1 METCLICGELQ
12 DFKHYEGYN
21 ICTTCVDIMED
32 VMGEYLLRTIW
43 KSEPKAH
50 SAYLNYLN
58 STTKYISDYKKI
70 SQKSNK
76 HTKEVSA
83 RVSDVLV
90 NGSDQP
96 SKRRYFEHM
105 QKVLEWLEKTPHFYH
120 YYFKD
125 YYVCPTCNA
134 SIFEKYTR
142 RDVGDWMVVS
152 CSECDT
158 VIKKYFSPK
167 SV

>member
-1 METCLICGELQ
+1 MEICAICGELQ
-12 DFKHYEGYN
+12 DSRHYAEYN
-21 ICTTCVDIMED
+21 ICTTCADIMED
-32 VMGEYLLRTIW
+32 VMGEYFLRTIW

-50 SAYLNYLN
+50 VAYINYLN
-58 STTKYISDYKKI
+58 NTTRYISDYKKL
-70 SQKSNK
+70 SKKSEK
-76 HTKEVSA
+76 HTKDVIS
-83 RVSDVLV
+83 RVSDALE
-90 NGSDQP
+90 NGSDHP

-105 QKVLEWLEKTPHFYH
+105 QKVLEWLEETPHFYH

-152 CSECDT
+152 CSECGT
-158 VIKKYFSPK
+158 VIKKYCCLK